1 MGKFYWRTNMKDTL
15 FLLVTCT
22 KDVTRFEILKQVVDN
37 LVHVIDKKT
46 LDDLLVFDNAS
57 SYEGSVKLLT
67 DNFVNVYQSKTNIGL
82 WSAIHWCLKNY
93 QSLMK
98 RDYKYLYIIESDL
111 IHSNDTLKKL
121 ETCESFL
128 ESNSEVG
135 FIRTEEFLVS
145 QRHLYDKG
153 SPKKDSRKYAWVT
166 QNNFIQNKRVE
177 FFQSDCDGMY
187 KCNFLAK
194 LPALSRI
201 QTMKEVFLDLSN
213 LKKFN
218 ETDYQKLYYQRYK
231 ISAVLDGGIFHSKLG
246 NENTDV
252 VINGSRNYNLSI
264 DYRPTRSDSIT
275 EISLDDVVKL

>member
-1 MGKFYWRTNMKDTL
+1 MKDTL

-67 DNFVNVYQSKTNIGL
+67 DNFVNVYQSKANIGL

-121 ETCESFL
+121 EACESFL

>member
-1 MGKFYWRTNMKDTL
+1 MKDTL

>member
-1 MGKFYWRTNMKDTL
+1 METNMKDTL

-67 DNFVNVYQSKTNIGL
+67 DSFVNVYQSKTNIGL

-145 QRHLYDKG
+145 QRHLFDKG

-166 QNNFIQNKRVE
+166 QDNFIQNKRVE
-177 FFQSDCDGMY
+177 FFQSDYDGMY

-213 LKKFN
+213 FKKFN
-218 ETDYQKLYYQRYK
+218 ETDYQKLYYERYK